1 MCSIK
6 FHQGEGSL
14 SKRIFA
20 HFHTP
25 SPMDG
30 RGALLGPEK
39 CVMASAATTYLLHMM
54 EDINIEVS
62 EAFIELHHHAKRVV
76 GSILPERLER

>member
-1 MCSIK
+1 M
-6 FHQGEGSL
+6 GARTL
-14 SKRIFA
+14 NTNLWLAA
-20 HFHTP
+20 HDTHTHFDTP